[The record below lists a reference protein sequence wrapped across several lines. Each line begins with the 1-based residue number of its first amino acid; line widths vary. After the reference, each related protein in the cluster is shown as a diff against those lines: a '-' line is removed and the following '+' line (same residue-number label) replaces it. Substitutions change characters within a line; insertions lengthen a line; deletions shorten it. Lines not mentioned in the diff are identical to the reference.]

1 MTKDLTNSNVERQ
14 NILNNR
20 YAIEKVQ
27 EFIGLP
33 GMLFEDEYRFTRKMV
48 ADFFDV
54 DQRTLSRYLATHEK
68 ELRHNGYEV
77 LKGAKLKDFKT
88 AFGHLVTETDTEE
101 QKDTNVPL
109 ETQTVDYQIGKGSK
123 SLGIFNFRSF
133 LNLSMLLVESEKAR
147 HLRSAILDIVIDTIN
162 ERVGGS
168 TKYINQR
175 DEDYLLNAIR
185 EHKYRKEF
193 TDALKNYLEMGNY
206 KYSLYTDMIYNCIFK
221 ENSVEYRKI
230 LRLKERENIRDTMY
244 AEVLKLIASFEI
256 GISYE
261 LKKRSEQLGRKLM
274 PTEVNALFKMFTDHP
289 LQIPHIEDARIKM
302 ATRDKHFRDALHT
315 KLTEYVQSVSMA
327 DFERFLGEK
336 SKDFEKRLLEEKE
349 VFNRLKNR

>member
-27 EFIGLP
+27 EFVGLP
-33 GMLFEDEYRFTRKMV
+33 GMLFEEEYRFTRKMV
-48 ADFFDV
+48 GDFFEV
-54 DQRTLSRYLATHEK
+54 DTRTLSRYLAGHEK

-77 LKGAKLKDFKT
+77 LKGAKLKAFKDL
-88 AFGHLVTETDTEE
+88 FGPLVPENDPEE
-101 QKDTNVPL
+101 QKDINVPL
-109 ETQTVDYQIGKGSK
+109 DTQTPDFQIGKGSK
-123 SLGIFNFRSF
+123 SLGVFNFRSL

-185 EHKYRKEF
+185 EHKYRKDF
-193 TDALKNYLEMGNY
+193 TDALKNYVDMGNY

-230 LRLKERENIRDTMY
+230 LKLKERENVRDTMY
-244 AEVLKLIASFEI
+244 AEVLKLIASFEL
-256 GISYE
+256 GLSFE
-261 LKKRSEQLGRKLM
+261 LKKRSEQLGRKM
-274 PTEVNALFKMFTDHP
+274 FPTEVNALFKMFTEHP

-302 ATRDKHFRDALHT
+302 ATRDKHFRDVLHT
-315 KLTEYVQSVSMA
+315 KLTEYIQSVSMA

-336 SKDFEKRLLEEKE
+336 SRDFEKRILEEEE
-349 VFNRLKNR
+349 VFKRLKDR

>member
-20 YAIEKVQ
+20 YAIQKVQ

-48 ADFFDV
+48 ADFFDI
-54 DQRTLSRYLATHEK
+54 DQRTLSRYLAAHEK
-68 ELRHNGYEV
+68 ELRHNGYVV
-77 LKGAKLKDFKT
+77 LKGAKLKAFKT
-88 AFGHLVTETDTEE
+88 AFGPLAAETDPDE
-101 QKDTNVPL
+101 QTDTNVPL
-109 ETQTVDYQIGKGSK
+109 DTQNADYQVQKGAK
-123 SLGIFNFRSF
+123 SLGVFNFRSF
-133 LNLSMLLVESEKAR
+133 LNLAMLLVESEKAR

-193 TDALKNYLEMGNY
+193 TDALKNYLDMGNY
-206 KYSLYTDMIYNCIFK
+206 KYSLYTDMIYNCIFR

-230 LRLKERENIRDTMY
+230 LKLKERENIRDTMY
-244 AEVLKLIASFEI
+244 AEVLKLIASFEL
-256 GISYE
+256 GIAYE
-261 LKKRSEQLGRKLM
+261 LKKRSEQLGRKLQ
-274 PTEVNALFKMFTDHP
+274 PSEVNALFKMFTEHP
-289 LQIPHIEDARIKM
+289 LQIPHIEDARVKM
-302 ATRDKHFRDALHT
+302 ATRDMHFRDALHT
-315 KLTEYVQSVSMA
+315 KLTEYIQSVSVA

-336 SKDFEKRLLEEKE
+336 SKDFEKRIIEEQE
-349 VFNRLKNR
+349 VFKRLKDR

>member
-1 MTKDLTNSNVERQ
+1 MAKDLTNSNVERQ

-27 EFIGLP
+27 EFIGFT

-48 ADFFDV
+48 ADFFEV
-54 DQRTLSRYLATHEK
+54 DQRTLSRYLATHDK
-68 ELRHNGYEV
+68 ELRHNGYVV
-77 LKGAKLKDFKT
+77 LKGAKLQAFKT
-88 AFGHLVTETDTEE
+88 AFGPLVPENDPEE

-109 ETQTVDYQIGKGSK
+109 DSQTTDFQIGKGSK

-133 LNLSMLLVESEKAR
+133 LNLSMLLVESEKAK

-162 ERVGGS
+162 ERVGGN

-185 EHKYRKEF
+185 EHKYRKDF
-193 TDALKNYLEMGNY
+193 TDALKNYVDMGNY

-230 LRLKERENIRDTMY
+230 LKLKERENVRDTMY
-244 AEVLKLIASFEI
+244 AEVLKLIASFEL
-256 GISYE
+256 GLSFE
-261 LKKRSEQLGRKLM
+261 LKKRSEQLGRKM
-274 PTEVNALFKMFTDHP
+274 VPSEVNALFKMFTEHP

-302 ATRDKHFRDALHT
+302 ATRDKHFRDVLHS
-315 KLTEYVQSVSMA
+315 KLTEYIQSVSMA

-336 SKDFEKRLLEEKE
+336 SKDFEKRLLEEEE
-349 VFNRLKNR
+349 VFKRLKDR